1 MPLLDVGLIFLAWA
15 LGYTLRYDWQIFRPV
30 FDPSRAG
37 FAPYLPYAA
46 LYTAMLLFIYHNSD
60 LYRQRRGRSLFSEGA
75 IIANGVTNA
84 TVILL
89 AFYFLLQPL
98 VTSRLMLVY
107 VAALTLMLLTLSRLT
122 RRLLLAYLR
131 TKGVGVQRVLIAGM
145 GDVGQAVLRTLVSR
159 GELGYKVVGYL
170 DDDPQRGEIDLGR
183 VSGLGR
189 LGNLTKVV
197 RAHGI
202 DVLIITL
209 RWTQYD
215 EILAL
220 ARTAKRLG
228 IEVRVVPDIFQ
239 LNLRQ
244 VNVEN
249 LDGIPL
255 LGIDGEASL
264 TGANRVFK
272 RILDVGLTLLTA
284 PAWGLL
290 LLIVALAIKL
300 DDGGA
305 ILYEQERV
313 GEDGRKFY
321 MYKFRSMIP
330 EADRLRQQI
339 IAENQQDP
347 RHPKVVDDPRLT
359 RVGKFLRRTSLDELP
374 NLLNVLRGEM
384 SLVGPR
390 PPMPDEVAHYENWHM
405 QRLQTI
411 PGMTGLWQVSGRS
424 EVPFDEMCMMDIYYI
439 ENWSI
444 FYDLQI
450 LLLTVPRVILRSGAY

>member
-1 MPLLDVGLIFLAWA
+1 MAATQRQDEHPPIEPRWLMPLLDVGLIFLAWVI
-15 LGYTLRYDWQIFRPV
+15 GYILRYDWQVFRPV

-46 LYTAMLLFIYHNSD
+46 LYTAMLLFIYHNSN
-60 LYRQRRGRSLFSEGA
+60 LYRMRRGRSLFNEGT

-107 VAALTLMLLTLSRLT
+107 VAAFTFLLLTLSRFI
-122 RRLLLAYLR
+122 RRIILAYLR
-131 TKGVGVQRVLIAGM
+131 TKGIGVQRVLIAGM
-145 GDVGQAVLRTLVSR
+145 GEVGQAVLRTLVSR
-159 GELGYKVVGYL
+159 SELGYKVVGYL

-183 VSGLGR
+183 VSGLGK
-189 LGNLTKVV
+189 LGNLTRVV

-228 IEVRVVPDIFQ
+228 VEIRVVPDIFQ

-255 LGIDGEASL
+255 LGINVDSSL
-264 TGANRVFK
+264 TGA
-272 RILDVGLTLLTA
+272 
-284 PAWGLL
+284 
-290 LLIVALAIKL
+290 
-300 DDGGA
+300 
-305 ILYEQERV
+305 
-313 GEDGRKFY
+313 
-321 MYKFRSMIP
+321 
-330 EADRLRQQI
+330 
-339 IAENQQDP
+339 
-347 RHPKVVDDPRLT
+347 
-359 RVGKFLRRTSLDELP
+359 
-374 NLLNVLRGEM
+374 
-384 SLVGPR
+384 
-390 PPMPDEVAHYENWHM
+390 
-405 QRLQTI
+405 
-411 PGMTGLWQVSGRS
+411 
-424 EVPFDEMCMMDIYYI
+424 
-439 ENWSI
+439 
-444 FYDLQI
+444 
-450 LLLTVPRVILRSGAY
+450 